1 VGNRQFTTANQQG
14 DRDMNPLPTYK
25 KTALAAAIGAALA
38 AGIVACGGGG
48 GNIDD
53 GFTGNEWMRP
63 SVVARQNAAASDAD
77 KEAVANQRA
86 KLLIGAMSQDQK
98 MQQLTG
104 AMPEILPELPECYGA
119 RHVSGIAAL
128 NIPTFRITNGPV
140 GLGQNDCVSTSV
152 YDEVKAGTKNFTA
165 AYTHPSSAKATALP
179 SAISAAASF
188 DPAVAASYGDVIGTE
203 MNNLA
208 LHVFEAPGVNM
219 ARLPILGR
227 NFEYFG
233 EDPLLT
239 GTMAV
244 AEVKAVQ
251 AKGLIGM
258 PKHFVG
264 NEQETNRQ
272 KIQEN
277 IDPQVLRE
285 IYLLPFEMTVKDGK
299 AASIMCAYNSV
310 NGVNSCENKPLL
322 TGVLRDDWGF
332 TGYVQSDFFAVKS
345 TVGPMLGGMD
355 HEMPI
360 PQFWSKA
367 NLTAALNAGSIST
380 AMFDKSLE
388 RRYTQMF
395 KWGIFDRPLKQTPIN
410 FAANGQTA
418 RDIGT
423 KAAVLL
429 QNNGALPLATGV
441 GKLVVVGK
449 ASQVYAQQ
457 AVAGGVQVGKAMGG
471 GGGSSDVVPTY
482 TVAPVEGIVNALK
495 AAGNTAASVQLI
507 LVDDANATATI
518 DGVAKTFAE
527 ATAAA
532 AAADAVVVMA
542 GTISEEGADR
552 ATTQDGSSLSSA
564 TVPLAPGAS
573 AADGTSLDWYASSSL
588 TTPATATGANA
599 VKNSNTVAMIKALM
613 GAASTTGKTMAQKTA
628 LVLKDNAGV
637 AMDPALVGT
646 AGPAI
651 LEVWFPGQ
659 EDGNIVAD
667 LLFGKKNPAGKLPVT
682 FPFAGK
688 GFLDNLSP
696 QQFPGVV
703 AADGVTQTVTY
714 SEQLHIGY
722 RWYDA
727 NISGQC
733 AVVNGS
739 NPCVAFPFGHGLSY
753 TSFSIGSPSVALN
766 GTSGAYDVKA
776 TVKNN
781 GAVAGSE
788 VVQVY
793 LSLPAAASSVGAAQ
807 PPKRL
812 TGFQKVELAAGAS
825 KEVTVSVNPG
835 ATNHPLSVWNK
846 ATNAWVMPA
855 GQYTVYVGRSS
866 SPQDLAVAGS
876 FSR

>member
-1 VGNRQFTTANQQG
+1 MKQMQ
-14 DRDMNPLPTYK
+14 YK
-25 KTALAAAIGAALA
+25 KTKLALALGAALSF
-38 AGIVACGGGG
+38 GLVACGGGDG
-48 GNIDD
+48 VEVDNYLGNA
-53 GFTGNEWMRP
+53 WMKP
-63 SVVARQNAAASDAD
+63 SLIAQQAAAGTDAA
-77 KEAVANQRA
+77 KESIANQRA
-86 KLLIGAMSQDQK
+86 KMLLGAMTLDQK
-98 MQQLTG
+98 LQQLTG
-104 AMPEILPELPECYGA
+104 SMPEVLPELPECYGA

-152 YDEVKAGTKNFTA
+152 YEEVKAGKKSFTA

-179 SAISAAASF
+179 SAISAASSF
-188 DPAVAASYGDVIGTE
+188 DPDVATAYGEVIGIE

-233 EDPLLT
+233 EDPYLT
-239 GTMAV
+239 GIMGV

-272 KIQEN
+272 KIQET

-310 NGVNSCENKPLL
+310 NGFNSCENKELL

-332 TGYVQSDFFAVKS
+332 TGYVQSDFFTVKS
-345 TVGPMLGGMD
+345 TLGPMLGGMD

-360 PQFWSKA
+360 PQFWAPARMKE
-367 NLTAALNAGSIST
+367 ALAAGSIST
-380 AMFDKSLE
+380 SMIDKSLE

-395 KWGIFDRPLKQTPIN
+395 KWGIFDRPLKQTPID
-410 FAANGQTA
+410 FTANGQKA

-429 QNNGALPLATGV
+429 QNNGALPLAASV
-441 GKLVVVGK
+441 SKVVVIGK

-457 AVAGGVQVGKAMGG
+457 AVAGGVMVGKAMGA
-471 GGGSSDVVPTY
+471 GGGSSDVVPNY
-482 TVAPVEGIVNALK
+482 TVTPVDGIKNMLK
-495 AAGNTAASVQLI
+495 SLGNTTATVQLI
-507 LVDDANATATI
+507 LVDDSNTSATI
-518 DGVAKTFAE
+518 DGAAKTFAQ
-527 ATAAA
+527 ASAAA
-532 AAADAVVVMA
+532 AGADAVILMA

-552 ATTQDGSSLSSA
+552 ATTKDGSTLSSV

-573 AADGTSLDWYASSSL
+573 AADGSSLDWYVDGSL
-588 TTPATATGANA
+588 TSPATASGANA
-599 VKNSNTVAMIKALM
+599 VKNSNTVAMIKAIMNL
-613 GAASTTGKTMAQKTA
+613 ASTTGKAMAQKTT
-628 LVLKDNAGV
+628 LVLKDNASV
-637 AMDPALVGT
+637 AIDPAFVGAT
-646 AGPAI
+646 GPAI

-659 EDGNIVAD
+659 EDGNIAAD
-667 LLFGKKNPAGKLPVT
+667 LLFGKKNPSGKLPVT
-682 FPFAGK
+682 FPYVGK
-688 GFLDNLSP
+688 GFLDNLSA

-703 AADGVTQTVTY
+703 SADGLTQTVTY
-714 SEQLHIGY
+714 SEHLNIGY

-727 NISGQC
+727 NVSGKC
-733 AVVNGS
+733 AVVGGV

-753 TSFSIGSPSVALN
+753 TTFNIAASGVTRNADT
-766 GTSGAYDVKA
+766 GTYEVKA
-776 TVKNN
+776 RVSNAGPVT
-781 GAVAGSE
+781 GSE

-793 LSLPAAASSVGAAQ
+793 LTLPASANSVGVTQ

-812 TGFQKVELAAGAS
+812 TGFQKVELAPGAS
-825 KEVTVSVNPG
+825 KEIVVSINPS
-835 ATNHPLSVWNK
+835 ASNHPLSVWSK
-846 ATNAWVMPA
+846 AGNSWVTPT
-855 GQYTVYVGRSS
+855 GEYKVHVGKSS
-866 SPQDLAVAGS
+866 SPRDLVLAGS
-876 FSR
+876 FTR